1 MWTAKKTP
9 PSGCVFARHWIPVP
23 LMELELGGGGNKNAA
38 YPQRNDRENNVLCG
52 SGGAVIV
59 FSRRR
64 SRLNNC
70 KDTRQDRRGYTGELL
85 RVVSRGSERHIAGLK
100 RQHEAR
106 LGGGGGMARRQGGS
120 FNSILG
126 REEIA
131 SLSASPSSE
140 QQRATGKQLA
150 RRRERKHTIIKR
162 SRAYFS
168 RAWLSDGT
176 GVPLPLGNIV
186 LCGWTPAFSFFFPRY
201 FICQIIAAATLSRS
215 NHTPAA
221 QPDDSTEPGPEG
233 KGGATDDGCR
243 GWPMRERQ

>member
-1 MWTAKKTP
+1 
-9 PSGCVFARHWIPVP
+9 
-23 LMELELGGGGNKNAA
+23 
-38 YPQRNDRENNVLCG
+38 
-52 SGGAVIV
+52 
-59 FSRRR
+59 
-64 SRLNNC
+64 
-70 KDTRQDRRGYTGELL
+70 
-85 RVVSRGSERHIAGLK
+85 
-100 RQHEAR
+100 
-106 LGGGGGMARRQGGS
+106 MARRQGGS

-162 SRAYFS
+162 LRAYFS